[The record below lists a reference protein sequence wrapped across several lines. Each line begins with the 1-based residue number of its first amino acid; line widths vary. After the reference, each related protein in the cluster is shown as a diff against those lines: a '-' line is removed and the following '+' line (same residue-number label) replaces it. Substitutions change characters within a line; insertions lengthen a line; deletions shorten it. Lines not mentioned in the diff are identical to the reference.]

1 MFLMG
6 FPWCFLWAI
15 GDGLI
20 QTDSNHQSP
29 SGSFEDMDIDMA
41 LSEKSV
47 SHIPMD
53 YHHVPH

>member
-1 MFLMG
+1 MG